1 MFDTVIDGVEE
12 FLRGEAPEG
21 SAAPAGT
28 TLSDGTPEP
37 ADAHAVLEALADAHA
52 DLVATECRL
61 LELAGRWL
69 DVQGPTD
76 SPDEGAIGRVM
87 PGTERFIPAGA
98 DGTPEIGEFACAEFA
113 AVQQMGTIAGANR
126 LAGVANLRHRHPRLW
141 ALVRAGRVRAWQ
153 ALEVAKRVGSAE
165 IGLSLEQAQWVD
177 RRTADWVE
185 PLPWGRFLAVLEAT
199 IVAADPDG
207 AAAREELEAAEQFV
221 TSGQS
226 NRYGLK
232 TLIAK
237 ASAGDVIY
245 FQAMVDRIAQ
255 ILADQGDQ
263 RPVGVRRA
271 AAVGILAQPVR
282 AYQLLAGARVDE
294 ADDPDLTDHAVEDE
308 QVAPPGRA
316 TDEETG
322 TASGDA
328 RSHGPGR
335 EPDLLAA
342 PDPSRPGAAP
352 TSPPVPSPASLDPDD
367 LRPPATL
374 YVHLTDLSLS
384 ERAGVARVEGYGPV
398 SIAAVTALLKHS
410 FVRVVP
416 VLDVAGQQPVDSYE
430 FTGRMREAVHLA
442 QPAEAFPFSSYLGRT
457 VDIDH
462 VDPFV
467 SPAHG
472 GPPGQTRLDNAAALK
487 RFSHR
492 LKTHG
497 GWRQRQLDHSSWLWR
512 SPHGWYWLVDP
523 TGTHPVPRRV
533 GERAWTVTGQ
543 AGPDGSGSTRA
554 P

>member
-1 MFDTVIDGVEE
+1 
-12 FLRGEAPEG
+12 
-21 SAAPAGT
+21 
-28 TLSDGTPEP
+28 
-37 ADAHAVLEALADAHA
+37 
-52 DLVATECRL
+52 
-61 LELAGRWL
+61 
-69 DVQGPTD
+69 
-76 SPDEGAIGRVM
+76 M

-282 AYQLLAGARVDE
+282 AYQLLVGARGDQ
-294 ADDPDLTDHAVEDE
+294 ADDPDLTAHAPEDE
-308 QVAPPGRA
+308 QVAPP
-316 TDEETG
+316 
-322 TASGDA
+322 
-328 RSHGPGR
+328 
-335 EPDLLAA
+335 DLLAT

-384 ERAGVARVEGYGPV
+384 EGAGVARVEGYGPISV
-398 SIAAVTALLKHS
+398 AAVTALLKHS

-430 FTGRMREAVHLA
+430 FTDRMREAVHLA

-472 GPPGQTRLDNAAALK
+472 GPPRQTRLDNAAALK

-512 SPHGWYWLVDP
+512 SPHGWYWLVDT
-523 TGTHPVPRRV
+523 TGTHPGPRRG